1 MRSPHLRQL
10 ATQHLHALFDSVRIN
25 GVKPHPKEVSRRRV
39 AENAARRAQSVPGV
53 GGAPG
58 QLLGVDLLRRGQ
70 PERVGV
76 FAAGDDLAL
85 RQMLLQRVVE
95 PVPAL
100 GRVVMVAP
108 QVGFIVALGEKWAI

>member
-1 MRSPHLRQL
+1 MPRAGLN
-10 ATQHLHALFDSVRIN
+10 QH
-25 GVKPHPKEVSRRRV
+25 
-39 AENAARRAQSVPGV
+39 PGV

-108 QVGFIVALGEKWAI
+108 QVGFIVALGEEMGHLILNIGRRMTIHQPPQRPGFINQIRVSDHKAQPQARR